1 MIGYAKNRPPWVG
14 GLSAHRCSETCPP
27 RDGSQN
33 VAVTTNVDTWTVKSD
48 KNWCHPS
55 ADGKALKISVD
66 ESDERYVRK
75 ATVTVIA
82 ADQTKTITVR
92 QLGYEAA
99 ILVDQSS
106 FEVGVIRSE
115 SVV

>member
-1 MIGYAKNRPPWVG
+1 MPPV
-14 GLSAHRCSETCPP
+14 SR
-27 RDGSQN
+27 R
-33 VAVTTNVDTWTVKSD
+33 
-48 KNWCHPS
+48 
-55 ADGKALKISVD
+55 KALKISVD

-99 ILVDQSS
+99 IPVDQSS
-106 FEVGVIRSE
+106 FEVGVIGGEIQFDVTTNVEVAITLPEWITAKPASRAPAT
-115 SVV
+115 VTTPIHIW

>member
-1 MIGYAKNRPPWVG
+1 M
-14 GLSAHRCSETCPP
+14 
-27 RDGSQN
+27 
-33 VAVTTNVDTWTVKSD
+33 
-48 KNWCHPS
+48 
-55 ADGKALKISVD
+55 
-66 ESDERYVRK
+66 RK

-106 FEVGVIRSE
+106 FEVGVIGGEIQFDVTTNVEVAITLPEWITANLPAVHRPQSPPPYIYGE
-115 SVV
+115 SNRT